1 MKDFEPRMLGRL
13 AVLSDAGRQSSHL
26 FISLGPT
33 TNSAPS
39 SSHGAGP
46 RDTAAIKT
54 TERSTIKNS
63 QIF

>member
-26 FISLGPT
+26 FINLGPR

-46 RDTAAIKT
+46 HDTAAIKT